1 MPNDR
6 PIVRV
11 IGTGGSIAGVGPD
24 RMDFILYPEIG
35 DHITIQQSLDRVP
48 EIQDFAEV
56 RSEDLVSV
64 GSTAIGAAEWL
75 GLAQR
80 INAIFKD
87 ETDVAGVAVTHGTAT
102 LEETSYFLHL
112 TVKSQ
117 KPVVI
122 TGAMRPPT
130 ALSTDS
136 DLNLLDAVRT
146 AASPDATGL
155 GVLTVLNN
163 EIQCGRDV
171 TKANTFRVETFRP
184 NELGFLGYADSDGKV
199 VFYRAPL
206 RRHTVDTPF
215 MVDDMTGL
223 PRVDIVYA
231 YAGADGLLVDAVRN
245 NRSDGL
251 VLAGFGGGTFPPAVV
266 EAAVKLVDDGIP
278 VVLATRSTAGRVV
291 TTPKKKEQGF
301 LVSDNLLPQKARILL
316 MLGLTVTKDRH
327 ELQQMFY
334 EY

>member
-1 MPNDR
+1 MPSEQ
-6 PIVRV
+6 PTVRV

-24 RMDFILYPEIG
+24 RIDFILYPEIG

-48 EIQDFAEV
+48 EIQDIAEV

-75 GLAQR
+75 ALARR
-80 INAIFKD
+80 INQIFRD
-87 ETDVAGVAVTHGTAT
+87 ETDVAGVAITHGTAT

-112 TVKSQ
+112 TVKSTR
-117 KPVVI
+117 PVVI

-146 AASPDATGL
+146 AACPEAVGL

-171 TKANTFRVETFRP
+171 TKASTFRVETFRP

-215 MVDDMTGL
+215 MVDDMTTL
-223 PRVDIVYA
+223 PRIDIVYS

-251 VLAGFGGGTFPPAVV
+251 ILAGFGGGTFPPAVID
-266 EAAVKLVDDGIP
+266 AAVKLVEDGIP

-291 TTPKKKEQGF
+291 ITPKKEEQGF
-301 LVSDNLLPQKARILL
+301 IVSDNLLPQKARVLL

-327 ELQQMFY
+327 ELQQFFY
-334 EY
+334 HY

>member
-231 YAGADGLLVDAVRN
+231 YAGADGLLVNAVRN

-251 VLAGFGGGTFPPAVV
+251 VLAGFGGGTFPPDVV

-291 TTPKKKEQGF
+291 TTPKKEEQGF

-334 EY
+334 DY

>member
-1 MPNDR
+1 MPNEQ
-6 PIVRV
+6 PTVRV

-48 EIQDFAEV
+48 EIQDIAEV

-75 GLAQR
+75 ALARR
-80 INAIFKD
+80 INQIFRD
-87 ETDVAGVAVTHGTAT
+87 ETDVAGVAITHGTAT

-112 TVKSQ
+112 TVKSTR
-117 KPVVI
+117 PVVI

-146 AASPDATGL
+146 AACPEAVGL

-171 TKANTFRVETFRP
+171 TKASTFRVETFRP

-199 VFYRAPL
+199 VFSRAPL

-215 MVDDMTGL
+215 MVDDMTTL
-223 PRVDIVYA
+223 PRIDIVYS

-251 VLAGFGGGTFPPAVV
+251 ILAGFGGGTFPPAVID
-266 EAAVKLVDDGIP
+266 AAVKLVEDGIP

-291 TTPKKKEQGF
+291 ITPKKEEQGF
-301 LVSDNLLPQKARILL
+301 IVSDNLLPQKARVLL

-327 ELQQMFY
+327 ELQQLFY
-334 EY
+334 HY